1 MASHHSTLSKTV
13 SPDGLPEDSPRSP
26 AGSHGEEEACIALIG
41 MPGSGKSTLAQELS
55 RMLGMAWL
63 DTDFLLESWFG
74 VPLEQLKNAL
84 SRNEFL
90 RAEERMVLDLW
101 VRRCIIATGG
111 SVIYSPPAIR
121 KLQHIGHVIHLQAD
135 VETII
140 SRVSQNPDRGL
151 ILNPNQDLRSLYE
164 ERTPL
169 YERSAD
175 FEVLTGRH
183 SLQDCCQQI
192 KDWMYGS
199 RES

>member
-1 MASHHSTLSKTV
+1 MASQHTPLSKTMH
-13 SPDGLPEDSPRSP
+13 PDRPSGGAEGSSSGSLSED
-26 AGSHGEEEACIALIG
+26 GGCIALVG

-55 RMLGMAWL
+55 RALDMAWL

-74 VPLEQLKNAL
+74 LPLEQLKNRL
-84 SRNEFL
+84 SRREFL
-90 RAEERMVLDLW
+90 QAEERMVLDLW
-101 VRRCIIATGG
+101 VHRCIIATGG
-111 SVIYSPPAIR
+111 SVIYSQPAIR

-169 YERSAD
+169 YERSAH
-175 FEVLTGRH
+175 FRVHTGRH
-183 SLQDCCQQI
+183 SLQQCCRQI
-192 KDWMYGS
+192 REWMHG
-199 RES
+199 